1 MSQSDHSAIAI
12 QLIAEAAFHE
22 PDADRSAH
30 SFIIQRPGE
39 EYRMSGLGIN
49 IHYDEAAFTKAI
61 LYVRRHGAPY
71 LGSLSFSD
79 VRSLITDFVAS
90 SFYLVSNEIWGAW
103 FSESFRERLSEK
115 CLTEWG
121 QALANSRLFIEPREL
136 TLFPL
141 TVIRCEQPFLGRDF
155 FMVGPEDLTPK
166 LIGSVSSAKDLI
178 ANQFPPFRGASAPPK
193 PVSSWLGIWA
203 PNFETAKRLRATVLG
218 ALALTPHSIERY
230 LFTMRKVVS
239 GRCTLIGP
247 RYSISIGDPHTPGL
261 SEDIVLVSEDAEW
274 LNKLDHMLTS
284 PKKDHRRRMRALEY
298 QYRAWA
304 PDPAKRFPSLVGAI
318 DAIFGGDG
326 NGATQ
331 AVVDAVGPLMGKEYD
346 SARIRMLLGLRGSV
360 IHGGAPNVYES
371 SSYRRYYETYH
382 EDAVRDL
389 EMIVAKCLQHEVF
402 GEDFRERPF
411 TYADLLDE
419 RRRKGM

>member
-1 MSQSDHSAIAI
+1 MSQPDHSAIAI

-30 SFIIQRPGE
+30 SFFIQRPGE
-39 EYRMSGLGIN
+39 EYRMSGLGIH
-49 IHYDEAAFTKAI
+49 IHYEEAAFTKAI

-90 SFYLVSNEIWGAW
+90 SFYLVSSEVWGAW
-103 FSESFRERLSEK
+103 FSESLRERLSEK
-115 CLTEWG
+115 SLTEWG
-121 QALANSRLFIEPREL
+121 KALANSRLFIEPREL

-141 TVIRCEQPFLGRDF
+141 TVVKCDQPLVYRDF
-155 FMVGPEDLTPK
+155 FLVRPDDLTPEF
-166 LIGSVSSAKDLI
+166 LGLRSSSRNLI
-178 ANQFPPFRGASAPPK
+178 ANQFPPFQGDTTPPK
-193 PVSSWLGIWA
+193 PVSAWLGIWA

-218 ALALTPHSIERY
+218 ALALVPHPIERY
-230 LFTMRKVVS
+230 LFSMRAVVS
-239 GRCTLIGP
+239 GRCTMVGS
-247 RYSISIGDPHTPGL
+247 RYSTSIGDPHTPGL
-261 SEDIVLVSEDAEW
+261 SKDIVLDGEDARW
-274 LNKLDHMLTS
+274 LNKLDSMLTS
-284 PKKDHRRRMRALEY
+284 PQKEHRRRMRALEY

-331 AVVDAVGPLMGKEYD
+331 AVVDAVGPLMGEEYD
-346 SARIRMLLGLRGSV
+346 SARVRMLLGLRGSV

-371 SSYRRYYETYH
+371 RSYRRYYETYH

-389 EMIVAKCLQHEVF
+389 ERIVAKCLQHEIF

-411 TYADLLDE
+411 THADLLEE